1 MPRRTASPGCWRWA
15 RKGTLPSPS
24 ARKPYAPNW
33 SALWGCLVTDT
44 TIHTALSSAVAEVL
58 DCMFFLEVLG
68 EIAEPPPRDET
79 VTVQVSFEGDPP
91 GHFQMRIGRPAANA
105 VAADFLGEDLES
117 LSARQSADVTLELAN
132 MICGAV
138 LSRIESRAVF
148 RLGSPQIV
156 ADDTGKRGP
165 AEETRCTVE
174 TGIGAL
180 TVAIQ
185 METRTC
191 LPTEESAS

>member
-1 MPRRTASPGCWRWA
+1 
-15 RKGTLPSPS
+15 
-24 ARKPYAPNW
+24 
-33 SALWGCLVTDT
+33 
-44 TIHTALSSAVAEVL
+44 
-58 DCMFFLEVLG
+58 MFFLEVLG
-68 EIAEPPPRDET
+68 EVAEPPPEAEALT
-79 VTVQVSFEGDPP
+79 VHLSFDGDPP
-91 GHFQMRIGRPAANA
+91 GHFRMRIPRPAANA
-105 VAADFLGEDLES
+105 VAADFLGEDPEL

-132 MICGAV
+132 MICGAA
-138 LSRIESRAVF
+138 LSRIESRAAF

-156 ADDTGKRGP
+156 VGNSGQRGP

-191 LPTEESAS
+191 SPTEKSAF

>member
-1 MPRRTASPGCWRWA
+1 
-15 RKGTLPSPS
+15 
-24 ARKPYAPNW
+24 
-33 SALWGCLVTDT
+33 VTDA
-44 TIHTALSSAVAEVL
+44 TIHSALSSAVAEVL
-58 DCMFFLEVLG
+58 DCMFFVEVMG
-68 EIAEPPPRDET
+68 EVAEPPPEAGT
-79 VTVQVSFEGDPP
+79 VTVHLSFDGDPP
-91 GHFQMRIGRPAANA
+91 GHFQMRIGRPTANA

-117 LSARQSADVTLELAN
+117 LSARQSTDVTLELAN

-138 LSRIESRAVF
+138 LSRIESRAAF

-191 LPTEESAS
+191 SPTEKSAS

>member
-1 MPRRTASPGCWRWA
+1 
-15 RKGTLPSPS
+15 
-24 ARKPYAPNW
+24 
-33 SALWGCLVTDT
+33 VTDA

-68 EIAEPPPRDET
+68 EIAEPPPQAES

-91 GHFQMRIGRPAANA
+91 GYFQMRIARPAANT
-105 VAADFLGEDLES
+105 VAADFLGEDLEL
-117 LSARQSADVTLELAN
+117 LSDRQSTDVTLELAN

-138 LSRIESRAVF
+138 LSRIESRAAF
-148 RLGSPQIV
+148 RLGSPEVV
-156 ADDTGKRGP
+156 ADDTVERKSG
-165 AEETRCTVE
+165 EDTRCTVE
-174 TGIGAL
+174 TGSGAL
-180 TVAIQ
+180 TVAIR

>member
-1 MPRRTASPGCWRWA
+1 
-15 RKGTLPSPS
+15 
-24 ARKPYAPNW
+24 
-33 SALWGCLVTDT
+33 VTDA

-68 EIAEPPPRDET
+68 EIAEPPPQPET
-79 VTVQVSFEGDPP
+79 VTVQVSFVGDPP
-91 GHFQMRIGRPAANA
+91 GYFRMGIARPAANA

-117 LSARQSADVTLELAN
+117 LTDRQSTDVTLELAN

-138 LSRIESRAVF
+138 LSRIESRAAF
-148 RLGSPQIV
+148 RLGSPEVV
-156 ADDTGKRGP
+156 ADDTVQRNSG
-165 AEETRCTVE
+165 EETRCTVE
-174 TGIGAL
+174 TGSGAL

-185 METRTC
+185 MDTRTC